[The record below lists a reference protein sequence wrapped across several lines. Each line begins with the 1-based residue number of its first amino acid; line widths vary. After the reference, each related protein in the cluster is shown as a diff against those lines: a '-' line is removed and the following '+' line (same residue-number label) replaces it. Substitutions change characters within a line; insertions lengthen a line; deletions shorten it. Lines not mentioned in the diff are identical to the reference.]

1 MDRVRR
7 TVLSTFA
14 IRRLPQSGSRHPE
27 QHHEGPDLDSDD
39 QMEPLMEDGKAE
51 DPCNQHYQYNQRQGR
66 RCGRP
71 FLLTWP
77 VLVALILLPLILGAV
92 LVIGIKSI
100 PQQPRVLVKPCGDS
114 PEEARTRG
122 CHFDVISFCWL
133 APECYD
139 AELSAEFDNSNEL
152 EWYLDPNQTIALSH
166 DQIMTGEWTNLYV
179 NWEYHLRHCTAMWKK
194 LHRAVMTGRGR
205 QSIDG
210 YIGTLIHTE
219 HCEKMLL
226 SDRQIAF
233 DNFNTRIKVKYPD
246 CGV

>member
-1 MDRVRR
+1 MDRIRR
-7 TVLSTFA
+7 TVLSTFVVQ
-14 IRRLPQSGSRHPE
+14 RLPQRISKHPE
-27 QHHEGPDLDSDD
+27 HHESRDMDSDD
-39 QMEPLMEDGKAE
+39 PMEPLMEDGKAGS
-51 DPCNQHYQYNQRQGR
+51 QHDQSSQPQARK
-66 RCGRP
+66 CSRP
-71 FLLTWP
+71 FLLTCP
-77 VLVALILLPLILGAV
+77 ALVALILLS
-92 LVIGIKSI
+92 LVIGAAIVIGINSI
-100 PQQPRVLVKPCGDS
+100 SHQSRVLVKPCGNS
-114 PEEARTRG
+114 PEEARSRG

-139 AELSAEFDNSNEL
+139 AELSTEFDNANAL
-152 EWYLDPNQTIALSH
+152 EWYLDPNQTIPLSH
-166 DQIMTGEWTNLYV
+166 DQIMTGEWTDLYV

-226 SDRQIAF
+226 GDRQIAW
-233 DNFNTRIKVKYPD
+233 DEFNTRIKVKYPA